1 MVIEIKAS
9 VFAGKR
15 YPSYRMFAF
24 IVTLFIFFLDPGVV
38 WGFPA
43 LEELEGKAGD
53 GPEVLAAISAM
64 RRDALTEELE
74 LQREGVRYFFN
85 ASYGYN
91 DEPQYVGSSTNVS
104 YEKITVGTGL
114 SFPLFGTWNRLRI
127 NRLNAE
133 ITAID
138 SKYRPQ
144 MLALHNLTALRK
156 AYAVLWIES
165 QK

>member
-1 MVIEIKAS
+1 MGGRYNSLWMVIEIKAS

-43 LEELEGKAGD
+43 LDELEGKAGD

-74 LQREGVRYFFN
+74 LQRE
-85 ASYGYN
+85 AS
-91 DEPQYVGSSTNVS
+91 VIFSTPPMA
-104 YEKITVGTGL
+104 IMT
-114 SFPLFGTWNRLRI
+114 NR
-127 NRLNAE
+127 
-133 ITAID
+133 
-138 SKYRPQ
+138 S
-144 MLALHNLTALRK
+144 MS
-156 AYAVLWIES
+156 AVPPI
-165 QK
+165 

>member
-1 MVIEIKAS
+1 MGGRYNNLWMVIEIKAS

-24 IVTLFIFFLDPGVV
+24 IVTLFIFFLDPSVV

-43 LEELEGKAGD
+43 LDELEGKAGD

-91 DEPQYVGSSTNVS
+91 DEP
-104 YEKITVGTGL
+104 
-114 SFPLFGTWNRLRI
+114 
-127 NRLNAE
+127 
-133 ITAID
+133 
-138 SKYRPQ
+138 
-144 MLALHNLTALRK
+144 
-156 AYAVLWIES
+156 
-165 QK
+165 

>member
-1 MVIEIKAS
+1 MGGRYNSLWMVIEIKAS

-43 LEELEGKAGD
+43 LDELEGKAGD

-91 DEPQYVGSSTNVS
+91 DVSVKCPVPIPPPPRALNSS
-104 YEKITVGTGL
+104 L
-114 SFPLFGTWNRLRI
+114 
-127 NRLNAE
+127 
-133 ITAID
+133 
-138 SKYRPQ
+138 
-144 MLALHNLTALRK
+144 
-156 AYAVLWIES
+156 
-165 QK
+165 